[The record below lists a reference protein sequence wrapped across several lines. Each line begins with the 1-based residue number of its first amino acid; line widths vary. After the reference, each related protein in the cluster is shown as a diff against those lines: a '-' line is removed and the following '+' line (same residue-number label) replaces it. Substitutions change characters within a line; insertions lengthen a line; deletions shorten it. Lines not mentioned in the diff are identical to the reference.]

1 MKKEMLEELIRKYE
15 NKLEYR
21 EQRLANEKDSLKA
34 AATRYGNNKISYEA
48 FEKAA
53 LHEAIQQD
61 LYNMLYE
68 IVEDLKEAR

>member
-15 NKLEYR
+15 KKLEYR
-21 EQRLANEKDSLKA
+21 EQRLANEKESFKA
-34 AATRYGNNKISYEA
+34 AAIRYGDNKITYEA

-53 LHEAIQQD
+53 LHEAVQQD

-68 IVEDLKEAR
+68 IVEDLKEAK